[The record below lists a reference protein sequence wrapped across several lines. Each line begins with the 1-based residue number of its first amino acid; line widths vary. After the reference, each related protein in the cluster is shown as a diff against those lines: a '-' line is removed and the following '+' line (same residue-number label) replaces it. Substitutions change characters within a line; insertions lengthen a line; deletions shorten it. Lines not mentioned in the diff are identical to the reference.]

1 MLLVAPAFSSLPN
14 TNGFYEEAVNQ
25 NKTLHN
31 LEVL

>member
-1 MLLVAPAFSSLPN
+1 VAPAFSSLPN
-14 TNGFYEEAVNQ
+14 TNGFYEEEAVNQ

>member
-1 MLLVAPAFSSLPN
+1 MAPAFSSLPK
-14 TNGFYEEAVNQ
+14 TNDFCEEEAVNQ